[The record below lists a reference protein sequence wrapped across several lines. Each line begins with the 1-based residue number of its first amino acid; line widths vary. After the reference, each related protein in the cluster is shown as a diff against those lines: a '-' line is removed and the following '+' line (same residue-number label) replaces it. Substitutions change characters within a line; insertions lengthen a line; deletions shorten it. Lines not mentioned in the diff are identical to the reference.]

1 MPVDAGRPTDLGHA
15 MVALL
20 VGLNVLAILMA
31 VAMPVWSQLA
41 RREKEAE
48 LVFRGEQYKRAI
60 GLYQRRSG
68 PGTLPPSID
77 VLVNQRFLRKA
88 YKDPVTGEDFVLL
101 RQGQVLPGQTG
112 PAGRGSQ
119 AAGRGAATGQGPQP
133 SAAQGVGGI
142 VGVVSASREESL
154 RLYNGR
160 NHYNE
165 WEFVFVVQAEAPVL
179 PGSGGRGGGRGE
191 PAGGRGG
198 AGGGR
203 GQQQQGGGRGPQGMP
218 FPPPD
223 SRGPVGMPSP
233 VPPGR

>member
-1 MPVDAGRPTDLGHA
+1 
-15 MVALL
+15 VALL
-20 VGLNVLAILMA
+20 VGLNVLAILMS

-88 YKDPVTGEDFVLL
+88 YKDPVSGEDFVPL
-101 RQGQVLPGQTG
+101 RQGQALPRGQTG
-112 PAGRGSQ
+112 PAGRGNQ
-119 AAGRGAATGQGPQP
+119 TAGRGGAAGQAPQS

-142 VGVVSASREESL
+142 VGVVSVSREESL

-165 WEFVFVVQAEAPVL
+165 WEFVFVAQAEAPGL
-179 PGSGGRGGGRGE
+179 PGSGGRGGGPGE
-191 PAGGRGG
+191 PAGGSGRGG

-203 GQQQQGGGRGPQGMP
+203 GQQPQGGGRGPQGMP
-218 FPPPD
+218 SSQLPD
-223 SRGPVGMPSP
+223 SRGPVGLPP
-233 VPPGR
+233 PIPPGR